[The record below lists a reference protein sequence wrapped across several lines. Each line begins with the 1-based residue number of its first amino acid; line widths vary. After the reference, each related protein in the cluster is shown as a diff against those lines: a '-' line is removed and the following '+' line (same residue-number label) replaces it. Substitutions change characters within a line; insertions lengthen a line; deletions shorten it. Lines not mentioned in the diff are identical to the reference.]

1 MKKKNNKK
9 KIIVTGC
16 AGFIG
21 SNLVDKLLNSQYK
34 ITGIDNLITGQKS
47 FLKGAFK
54 NKNFKFV
61 NCDLLSFKKIEKIF
75 KGSDVVF
82 HLAANADVRY
92 GYKNP
97 YRDLEQNTIS
107 TFNVLE
113 SMRKNNVRKIIFSST
128 GSVYGEPK
136 KFPTP
141 ENNNFP
147 IQTSFYG
154 ASKIAGES
162 FVQAYCESFN
172 FKSWIFRFVSI
183 LGHRYTHGHVY
194 DFCNQLFKN
203 PTYLKVLGDGNQR
216 KSYLNVNDCINAMLI
231 AIKKSNNKTNIF
243 NLGTHEYINV
253 KQSINIICNELKVK
267 PKISFSGGKRG
278 WIGDSPFI
286 FLDTKKIRSLG
297 WKPKFTIKE
306 SVEQTTRYLK
316 NNKWAFK
323 KRK

>member
-1 MKKKNNKK
+1 MIK
-9 KIIVTGC
+9 KILVTGC

-21 SNLVDKLLNSQYK
+21 SNLVDKLLLNNCSV
-34 ITGIDNLITGQKS
+34 IGIDNLSTGQKK
-47 FLKGAFK
+47 FLKNALK
-54 NKNFKFV
+54 NKNFKFIK
-61 NCDLLSFKKIEKIF
+61 CDLLNFKKIRKIF
-75 KGSDVVF
+75 NNIDIVF

-107 TFNVLE
+107 TYHVLE
-113 SMRKNNVRKIIFSST
+113 SMRKNNVNKIVFCST

-136 KFPTP
+136 NFPTP
-141 ENNNFP
+141 ENDNFP

-154 ASKIAGES
+154 ASKVAGES
-162 FVQAYCESFN
+162 FVQAYCEAFN

-183 LGHRYTHGHVY
+183 LGNRYTHGHVY

-203 PTYLKVLGDGNQR
+203 PTYLKVLGDGNQK
-216 KSYLNVNDCINAMLI
+216 KSYLQVDDCISAMLI
-231 AIKKSNNKTNIF
+231 AIKKSKKKINIF
-243 NLGTHEYINV
+243 NLGTNEYINV
-253 KQSINIICNELKVK
+253 KQSINVICNQLQVK

-286 FLDTKKIRSLG
+286 FLNNKKIRSLG
-297 WKPKFTIKE
+297 WKPQFTIKE
-306 SVEQTTRYLK
+306 SIEQTVKFLK
-316 NNKWAFK
+316 QNKWVFK